1 MLLKLKGTENIPS
14 EDDKPNPLKFIKKLK
29 KDLLL
34 DRYIEC
40 VQKKEINAK
49 DERLFR
55 FLGQNE
61 AYQLLKE

>member
-1 MLLKLKGTENIPS
+1 VLLKLKGTENIPS

-40 VQKKEINAK
+40 VQKKEINA
-49 DERLFR
+49 
-55 FLGQNE
+55 
-61 AYQLLKE
+61 